1 MRIFLFFFT
10 ETSLANILSR
20 MKSKLSGPIL
30 KITVDESD
38 IIADAFAIFKDNKFE
53 AFRPVRVNFIGQ
65 PAVDSGG
72 PRREFFTRLF
82 QEIAYSTQGLAANL
96 FEGEE
101 GRLLPSYS
109 TSTVCSGVMKV
120 IGKMIAYSIV
130 QCGVGFPFLSPVCYW
145 YLVTDDVNQAIS
157 YANITDV
164 RDIEYAD
171 LIRKVTLD

>member
-1 MRIFLFFFT
+1 
-10 ETSLANILSR
+10 

-38 IIADAFAIFKDNKFE
+38 IIADAFE
-53 AFRPVRVNFIGQ
+53 AFCPVRVNFIGQ

-82 QEIAYSTQGLAANL
+82 QEFAYSTQGLAANL

-101 GRLLPSYS
+101 GRLLPPYS
-109 TSTVCSGVMKV
+109 ISTVCSGVMKV

-130 QCGVGFPFLSPVCYW
+130 QCGVGFPFLSLVCYW
-145 YLVTDDVNQAIS
+145 YLVTDDVN
-157 YANITDV
+157 
-164 RDIEYAD
+164 
-171 LIRKVTLD
+171 

>member
-1 MRIFLFFFT
+1 MFFT
-10 ETSLANILSR
+10 ETSLANILPR

-53 AFRPVRVNFIGQ
+53 AFHPVRVNFIGQ

-82 QEIAYSTQGLAANL
+82 QEIVYSTQGLAANL

-101 GRLLPSYS
+101 GRLMTSYS
-109 TSTVCSGVMKV
+109 TIAVCSGVIKV

-130 QCGVGFPFLSPVCYW
+130 RCGVGFPFLSPVCYW